1 MSDEPDIESNPI
13 YDDVLVARALN
24 RPVYT
29 LAQQAAFAETA
40 RISKLADLYMD
51 NDPAGWDGVA

>member
-1 MSDEPDIESNPI
+1 MSYEPDIESNPI
-13 YDDVLVARALN
+13 YDKALVARALN

-29 LAQQAAFAETA
+29 PAQQAAFAETS

>member
-1 MSDEPDIESNPI
+1 MSEPDIESNPL
-13 YDDVLVARALN
+13 YDEVLVARALN

-29 LAQQAAFAETA
+29 PAQQAAFAESA
-40 RISKLADLYMD
+40 RICKLADQYMD

>member
-1 MSDEPDIESNPI
+1 MTDEPDIESNPI
-13 YDDVLVARALN
+13 YEDVLAARAAN
-24 RPVYT
+24 RPVFT
-29 LAQQAAFAETA
+29 PAQRAAFAETA

>member
-1 MSDEPDIESNPI
+1 MNNEPDIEANPI
-13 YDDVLVARALN
+13 YEDALVARALN

-29 LAQQAAFAETA
+29 PAQRAAFAENA
-40 RISKLADLYMD
+40 RVSKLADRYMD